1 LRLPNHG
8 RRPLLGSQEEFV
20 PTHLYKYRG
29 LGPPDSQQR
38 RFLQRTF
45 SHNEVYFA
53 SPVEFND
60 PFDCRVHLSFD
71 GSDEEWL
78 NRLRKLAERESHLS
92 AEDKEA
98 RARSWLAA
106 GGHKDPNCQA
116 AMVAQLQSDA
126 NNIGI
131 YCVSTRRNSLA
142 MWPRYADG
150 HRGICLEFEHLEGLF
165 GPLPTTQAAL
175 DVHYRDRMPVVQ
187 SIGSDDTDAVVAHL
201 LTKSSEWRDEHEH
214 RFIDLAGRGT
224 RHFNSRALVGVIFGC
239 RTPATDRKLIE
250 EWIASGPCAPSLYE
264 AVMKRDE
271 YALEI
276 IDYIE
281 ERT

>member
-1 LRLPNHG
+1 MLPNHE
-8 RRPLLGSQEEFV
+8 RSWLLGSQEGFV

-78 NRLRKLAERESHLS
+78 NWLRRMAERESHLS
-92 AEDKEA
+92 PEEKDAKA
-98 RARSWLAA
+98 RGWLSA
-106 GGHKDPNCQA
+106 GGHKDPSCQA
-116 AMVAQLQSDA
+116 AIVAQLQSDA
-126 NNIGI
+126 NSIGI
-131 YCVSTRRNSLA
+131 YCVSTRRDSLA

-165 GPLPTTQAAL
+165 GPLPITQAAL
-175 DVHYRDRMPVVQ
+175 DVHYSDRMPVVQ
-187 SIGSDDTDAVVAHL
+187 SMGSDDTYAVVAHL
-201 LTKSSEWRDEHEH
+201 LTKSSEWRDEHEW
-214 RFIDLAGRGT
+214 RFIDLAGRGA
-224 RHFNSRALVGVIFGC
+224 RHFKPRALVGVIFGY

-250 EWIASGPCAPSLYE
+250 EWIASGPNAPKLYE
-264 AVMKRDE
+264 AVLKRGE

-276 IDYIE
+276 VDYTAQ
-281 ERT
+281 RA